1 MKINSLSLISVVA
14 VLSGTGVANAGMLA
28 DFYVGAM
35 AGLGG
40 QTIFDKENTTDY
52 SKVYGAVAGVDIP
65 VLRIEAEYNYLDSK
79 DLNTNSAMLN
89 LYAKMP
95 STIILPYIGGGI
107 GMVFGGDHNGQDI
120 DSVIA
125 YQAMFGLT
133 VDTEIMPLKFDIEAH
148 TLYAPDI
155 YKNDITTKT
164 PDMLQYGVRAK
175 MRYVF

>member
-1 MKINSLSLISVVA
+1 MKIISVPLISFIFA
-14 VLSGTGVANAGMLA
+14 SFGTCIAYAGTIA
-28 DFYVGAM
+28 DFYIGAV

-40 QTIFDKENTTDY
+40 QTIFDKQNNTNY
-52 SKVYGAVAGVDIP
+52 SKAYGAVVGVDIP

-95 STIILPYIGGGI
+95 SAIVMPYIGGGV
-107 GMVFGGDHNGQDI
+107 GMVFGGNHDI

-125 YQAMFGLT
+125 YQAMLGT
-133 VDTEIMPLKFDIEAH
+133 TIDTEIMPLKFDIEAH

-155 YKNDITTKT
+155 YTNDITNKT
-164 PDMLQYGVRAK
+164 PDILQYDIRAK
-175 MRYVF
+175 VRYIF

>member
-14 VLSGTGVANAGMLA
+14 VLSGTSAANADMLA

-40 QTIFDKENTTDY
+40 QTIFDKENSTDY
-52 SKVYGAVAGVDIP
+52 SKAYGAVAGVDIP

-95 STIILPYIGGGI
+95 SAIVMPYIGGGV
-107 GMVFGGDHNGQDI
+107 GMVFGGNHDI

-125 YQAMFGLT
+125 YQAMLGT
-133 VDTEIMPLKFDIEAH
+133 TIDTEIMPLKFDIEAH

-155 YKNDITTKT
+155 YTNDITNKT
-164 PDMLQYGVRAK
+164 PDILQYDIRAK
-175 MRYVF
+175 VRYIF